1 MLSTFYPQIRQDEKA
16 KKPRKVLFNGFQM
29 NANYLKT

>member
-1 MLSTFYPQIRQDEKA
+1 MLSTLYTQIRQDEKA
-16 KKPRKVLFNGFQM
+16 EKARKVLFNSFQM

>member
-1 MLSTFYPQIRQDEKA
+1 MLSTLYPQIRQDEKA
-16 KKPRKVLFNGFQM
+16 EKPREVLFNSFQM

>member
-16 KKPRKVLFNGFQM
+16 EKARKVLFNSFRM
-29 NANYLKT
+29 NANDLKT

>member
-1 MLSTFYPQIRQDEKA
+1 MLSTFYPQIRQYKKTE
-16 KKPRKVLFNGFQM
+16 KPRKVLFDSFQM